1 MKKLLSF
8 LILSFLGIFLISC
21 KSTNYKF
28 IKKTINNKALSN
40 LEIDNIKTN
49 LYFENIPNN
58 NLLNL
63 HAKYKKGTPLNLEE
77 FNDKV
82 ETPYDFSKY
91 IIKKEQ
97 VIFVNRVEKDKK
109 YFYRQTPSLHLGTIV
124 KFISKTDKEDVESWL
139 YDNVLNRVISLDFLK
154 PVIFA
159 NQIIDIYTL
168 TEEDG
173 KEGIYLNGFRYINEE
188 SDSYLESINLE
199 NAKKKFKDK
208 ELKGSFCYDYLRE
221 LTKVNEKNEKIKV
234 LEKNHFGNFTL
245 SFKKSYIKMIDGDL
259 TIFNEYYFKVKNK
272 IFPNDNLHYLIINT
286 NLNQVYFEL
295 FK

>member
-1 MKKLLSF
+1 MKKLLAF

-49 LYFENIPNN
+49 LYFENIPDN

-63 HAKYKKGTPLNLEE
+63 YVKYKKGTPLNLEE

-124 KFISKTDKEDVESWL
+124 KFISKTDKERVQSWL
-139 YDNVLNRVISLDFLK
+139 YDNVLNRVIRLDFLE
-154 PVIFA
+154 PVIFS
-159 NQIIDIYTL
+159 NQIIDIDTL

-173 KEGIYLNGFRYINEE
+173 KTGIYLNGFRYIDEE
-188 SDSYLESINLE
+188 NDSYLENV
-199 NAKKKFKDK
+199 KKKFIDK

-221 LTKVNEKNEKIKV
+221 LTEVNEKNETIKV
-234 LEKNHFGNFTL
+234 LEKNHFANFTL

-272 IFPNDNLHYLIINT
+272 IYPNENLNYLIINT
-286 NLNQVYFEL
+286 NLNQVYFVL